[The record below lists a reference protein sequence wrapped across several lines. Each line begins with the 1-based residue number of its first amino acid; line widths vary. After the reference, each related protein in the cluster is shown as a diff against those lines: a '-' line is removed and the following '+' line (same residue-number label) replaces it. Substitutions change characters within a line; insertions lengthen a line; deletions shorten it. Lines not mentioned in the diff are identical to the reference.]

1 VDVGLTRG
9 GERTA
14 ARHGRA
20 AGSRFPR
27 GFRRH
32 PRILWGASLAT
43 AGIVLYFCYLRQ
55 AQTYELNSDPA
66 GQALQAW
73 QMWHGNPLLRGWW
86 LGDISFYGVELPLN
100 VLIEKVGGLRA
111 DDVHILAALVY
122 TAVVLLTAL
131 LARGTARGREGVVRA
146 LLAGGI
152 LLAPSLV
159 YGTRVL
165 MQGPDHTG
173 TMIPV
178 LLVLLVLDRV
188 RERWWVPVVV
198 GVLLTWAQVN
208 DPLAT
213 FAAAAAIGVACA
225 ARICLGLARGA
236 QPARTWWYDASLAVA
251 AAISLGLAHLILAKI
266 HAIGGFYVPPPKH
279 GYGIASVSALPAQTR
294 VTGSNILML
303 FGADVTSEPTA
314 VSKALAGL
322 HLAGLALGLWGLL
335 AGLRGFAGREADRV
349 TQALV
354 AGTILVLAAGEFG
367 NYMFPVIGAHE
378 IVSVLPFSAVLAGR
392 LLGGRLARARLE
404 PVLAVGLA
412 CYLGGLAYNDTQP
425 IAAPAHQDL
434 ADWLVAHHLTDGLA
448 GYWESNIVT
457 LDSGGQVRVASL
469 IGGGTTAQPYESD
482 SAWFDPAIS
491 RANFIVS
498 VSFPPADVPVIKPT
512 VVRAR
517 FGPPARTYHFREY
530 TVMVY
535 NYNLLTRVRM
545 PSLGG
550 FQRLPVRSPLAYQ
563 SVAMY
568 FVSVNSSSPSCAPS
582 RPMPD
587 CLTPPN
593 GAAGSDTRP
602 RFSPIMPAS
611 SASLT
616 RSPRRRSRVYT

>member
-1 VDVGLTRG
+1 VDVGLTKG
-9 GERTA
+9 GERIT
-14 ARHGRA
+14 ARHGRT
-20 AGSRFPR
+20 SRSRLRQRF
-27 GFRRH
+27 GRH
-32 PRILWGASLAT
+32 PRILWAAVLAT
-43 AGIVLYFCYLRQ
+43 AGLVLCFCYLRQ

-100 VLIEKVGGLRA
+100 VIIEMVSGLRP
-111 DDVHILAALVY
+111 DEVHILAAVVY

-131 LARGTARGREGVVRA
+131 LARGTARGREGIVRA

-152 LLAPSLV
+152 LLAPSLQ

-198 GVLLTWAQVN
+198 GVMLTWAQVN

-213 FAAAAAIGVACA
+213 FAAAAAIGAACA
-225 ARICLGLARGA
+225 VRICLGVARGGRT
-236 QPARTWWYDASLAVA
+236 ARTWWYDASLAMA
-251 AAISLGLAHLILAKI
+251 AVISLGLAHLILAKV

-279 GYGIASVSALPAQTR
+279 GYGLAPVSALPGQTR

-314 VSKALAGL
+314 VSKAMAGL

-335 AGLRGFAGREADRV
+335 AGLRGFVGRETDRV

-354 AGTILVLAAGEFG
+354 AGTIIVLAAGEFG
-367 NYMFPVIGAHE
+367 TYMFPVIGAHE
-378 IVSVLPFSAVLAGR
+378 IVSVLPFTAVLAGR
-392 LLGGRLARARLE
+392 LLGGRLSRARLE

-425 IAAPAHQDL
+425 IETPAHQDL

-457 LDSGGQVRVASL
+457 LDSGGRVRVASL
-469 IGGGTTAQPYESD
+469 IGGGTKAQPYESD
-482 SAWFDPAIS
+482 SAWFDPAVS

-498 VSFPPADVPVIKPT
+498 VSFPPADVPVIKPN

-530 TVMVY
+530 TILVY
-535 NYNLLTRVRM
+535 SYNLLTRVTV

-550 FQRLPVRSPLAYQ
+550 FGRLPPRVMSRFTGRSTSPWRCT
-563 SVAMY
+563 
-568 FVSVNSSSPSCAPS
+568 SSPCTPAAP
-582 RPMPD
+582 R
-587 CLTPPN
+587 
-593 GAAGSDTRP
+593 GRP
-602 RFSPIMPAS
+602 RARCRT
-611 SASLT
+611 A
-616 RSPRRRSRVYT
+616 